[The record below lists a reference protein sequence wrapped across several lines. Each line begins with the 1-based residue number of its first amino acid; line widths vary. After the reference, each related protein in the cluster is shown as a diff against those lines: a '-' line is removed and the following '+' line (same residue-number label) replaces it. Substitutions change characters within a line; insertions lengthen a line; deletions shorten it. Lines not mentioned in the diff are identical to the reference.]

1 MKKYILP
8 LMSIAMLMAMASCSS
23 SDDEVAEI
31 KEESKLVPM
40 TFTATQESNAET
52 RSALITGTS
61 VIWKTGDMI
70 SVFDGTGA
78 GCNHQFSLTGD
89 ASLGKFS
96 GIASSEAT
104 SFTAVYPYTEGAQLE
119 SDGSVSGI
127 TLPAEQTAYK
137 DSFDPKAALMMA
149 YTEDKS
155 QLNFKNVVSLVKV
168 TTDFDC
174 KSIVLT
180 AKENIAG
187 TGKLT
192 YNSDAPSITFTS
204 NESQTVTLKPALEY
218 GAIAAGTYYIAICP
232 QTLTGFSISFIN
244 STDTKVY
251 TRTSTKN
258 NIFNRREIKNLGTF
272 SESGTSWTS
281 TMESNGKVNAS
292 QQVDM
297 VEFTIGDKKYRVIF
311 ATSNLTATG
320 LAASESDYGDYF
332 AWGAT
337 EPWYTSYTTGTNG
350 SGKPTITSDG
360 WKDGHESGYRETPTF
375 SPEYTS
381 KKDFDMSDDP
391 ARKILGGDWQLPTTE
406 IWKALYNTKSYSWDW
421 TTKDSK
427 NGRVVKNKST
437 NYSIFLPA
445 AGYVASDS
453 FFSVGLYGHYWSG
466 TANSIDS
473 AYSMY
478 FYNDDVRAQDP
489 YYLREIGLSVR
500 PVRLVEVSLAG
511 SDPDATPA
519 TPATT
524 TEDYYAN
531 DFNWE

>member
-127 TLPAEQTAYK
+127 TLPAEQTATEG
-137 DSFDPKAALMMA
+137 SFDPKAALMMA

-204 NESQTVTLKPALEY
+204 NISQTITLKPASED
-218 GAIAAGTYYIAICP
+218 GVIAAGTYYIAVCP
-232 QTLTGFSISFIN
+232 HTSSGFSIRFIN
-244 STDTKVY
+244 SDDSKAY
-251 TRTSTKN
+251 TQTSIQSNT
-258 NIFNRREIKNLGTF
+258 FNRSKIKNLGTF

-281 TMESNGKVNAS
+281 TIEKNGNVKAS
-292 QQVDM
+292 QQVD
-297 VEFTIGDKKYRVIF
+297 FGLTIEQDGKKYRVIF
-311 ATSNLTATG
+311 AKSNLTANG
-320 LAASESDYGDYF
+320 LADDETDYGDYF

-337 EPWYTSYTTGTNG
+337 KPWYTSY
-350 SGKPTITSDG
+350 SGGRIE
-360 WKDGHESGYRETPTF
+360 ESELIEGKLYGYIPDNAPYYD
-375 SPEYTS
+375 SSTS
-381 KKDFDMSDDP
+381 KYIKYTTDGETLEDADD
-391 ARKILGGDWQLPTTE
+391 AAHVILGDAWQLPTTE
-406 IWKALYNTKSYSWDW
+406 IWVALYNANQNKVYWGPNGNQALETISEIKGMKISK
-421 TTKDSK
+421 KDDS
-427 NGRVVKNKST
+427 NT
-437 NYSIFLPA
+437 YIFLPA
-445 AGYVASDS
+445 AGYVHGTR
-453 FFSVGLYGHYWSG
+453 FEYVGSILYYWSG
-466 TANSIDS
+466 TASSTGAYNLIFWNGSVIPQDS
-473 AYSMY
+473 SNRHFGY
-478 FYNDDVRAQDP
+478 
-489 YYLREIGLSVR
+489 SVR
-500 PVRLVEVSLAG
+500 PVRLVAV
-511 SDPDATPA
+511 D
-519 TPATT
+519 
-524 TEDYYAN
+524 
-531 DFNWE
+531 

>member
-1 MKKYILP
+1 
-8 LMSIAMLMAMASCSS
+8 MSIAMLMAMASCSS

-52 RSALITGTS
+52 RSALNGSS
-61 VIWKTGDMI
+61 VDWQAGDEI

-204 NESQTVTLKPALEY
+204 NESQTVTLKPASED
-218 GAIAAGTYYIAICP
+218 GVIAAGTYYIAVCP
-232 QTLTGFSISFIN
+232 HTSSGFSIRFIN
-244 STDTKVY
+244 SDDSKAY
-251 TRTSTKN
+251 TRTSIQSNT
-258 NIFNRREIKNLGTF
+258 FNRSKIKNLGTF

-281 TMESNGKVNAS
+281 TMESNGNVKAS
-292 QQVDM
+292 QQIDLGL
-297 VEFTIGDKKYRVIF
+297 TITGSDSKQYRVIF
-311 ATSNLTATG
+311 AKSNLTANG
-320 LAASESDYGDYF
+320 LADDETDYGDYF
-332 AWGAT
+332 AWGAR
-337 EPWYTSYTTGTNG
+337 EPWYSSATRTWKEDKLYGYIPDNTPFFDSSKESY
-350 SGKPTITSDG
+350 IEYTSDG
-360 WKDGHESGYRETPTF
+360 ETLDAT
-375 SPEYTS
+375 
-381 KKDFDMSDDP
+381 DD
-391 ARKILGGDWQLPTTE
+391 AAHVILGDAWQLPTTE
-406 IWKALYNTKSYSWDW
+406 IWVALYNANQNKVYWGPNGDKTLETISGSQGMKITKID
-421 TTKDSK
+421 DS
-427 NGRVVKNKST
+427 NT
-437 NYSIFLPA
+437 YIFLPA
-445 AGYVASDS
+445 AGYVHGTR
-453 FFSVGLYGHYWSG
+453 FENVGSILYYWSG
-466 TANSIDS
+466 TAGTTSND
-473 AYSMY
+473 AYILRITNVSVLAQNN
-478 FYNDDVRAQDP
+478 YNRHF
-489 YYLREIGLSVR
+489 GLPVR
-500 PVRLVEVSLAG
+500 PVRLVEVSQ
-511 SDPDATPA
+511 SQQ
-519 TPATT
+519 
-524 TEDYYAN
+524 
-531 DFNWE
+531 